1 MAKRTRKPT
10 HGASDIQ
17 GSGVNYVQYMVVFDQ
32 VVSPD
37 MEDDQADFAEV
48 IQEVAGEFGMRVS
61 SIQIRLD
68 FDHAKPHT
76 H

>member
-1 MAKRTRKPT
+1 MAKRTRKPA
-10 HGASDIQ
+10 HGASDLQ
-17 GSGVNYVQYMVVFDQ
+17 RSGMNYVQYIVVFDQ

-48 IQEVAGEFGMRVS
+48 VQEVAGEFGMRVS

-68 FDHAKPHT
+68 FDYAIPHT